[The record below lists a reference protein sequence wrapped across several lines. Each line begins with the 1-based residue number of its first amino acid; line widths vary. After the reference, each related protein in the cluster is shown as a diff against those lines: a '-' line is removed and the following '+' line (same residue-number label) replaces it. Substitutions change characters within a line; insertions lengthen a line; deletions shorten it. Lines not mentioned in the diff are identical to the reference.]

1 MRLWLAFG
9 VVVLAAL
16 VVALLLLWP
25 GAVAR
30 GRAGRITRLGRLGAR
45 LATSRFGAALRRM
58 FADAE
63 GRARIDEARRRSDAE
78 RVAAEMGDMKGALMK
93 LGQMLSFVSTDVPPE
108 YRLALASLQASAPA
122 MDFPLIRD
130 VVEHEL
136 DRPLERAFAHFEHET
151 LAAASIGQVHRAE
164 LSGGEDVV
172 VKVQYPGVA
181 DAIRADLDNAD
192 MLYRMMGMLYPALDP
207 RPVVDELRARIGEE
221 LDYVLEAKHQSAFF
235 DLFDGH
241 PFIRV
246 PRVYLGHSAARVLTS
261 EFVDARRYADVLD
274 LPQADK
280 NRYGE
285 ILYRFIVGCVF
296 SFGVFNGDPHP
307 GNYLFDD
314 DGRVVFLDFG
324 CVKYFPPDMLVR
336 WRELMKAHLSG
347 KPEEF
352 RALLVEFE
360 FLRADSDLATDDLYE
375 YFGYFY
381 EPFRE
386 DRVFCFNHEYTRRSF
401 RMVFAPEGRFSGFS
415 KKLNMPR
422 HFVFVNR
429 IQWGVYSVLAEL
441 GAEANWH
448 RIHREYI
455 FGDEPS
461 TELGRQDAHFRTG
474 WRDARG
480 LSPGELLLTP
490 EGVQDRPTGSA

>member
-1 MRLWLAFG
+1 MRLWLACG
-9 VVVLAAL
+9 VVLLAAIA
-16 VVALLLLWP
+16 VALLVLWP
-25 GAVAR
+25 SGWSRA
-30 GRAGRITRLGRLGAR
+30 RAGRITRLGRLAAR
-45 LATSRFGAALRRM
+45 LATSRFGAGLRRL

-63 GRARIDEARRRSDAE
+63 GRARIDEARRRADAE
-78 RVAAEMGDMKGALMK
+78 RVAREMGHMKGALMK
-93 LGQMLSFVSTDVPPE
+93 LGQMLSFVSDDVPPE
-108 YRLALASLQASAPA
+108 YRLALSSLQASAPP

-130 VVEHEL
+130 VVEREL
-136 DRPLERAFAHFEHET
+136 GKPLERAFARFEHEA

-164 LSGGEDVV
+164 LSSGEDVV
-172 VKVQYPGVA
+172 VKVQYPGVS

-192 MLYRMMGMLYPALDP
+192 MLYSMMGMLYSALDP
-207 RPVVDELRARIGEE
+207 KPVVDELRARIGEE
-221 LDYVLEAKHQSAFF
+221 LDYELEAKSQSAFA

-246 PRVYLGHSAARVLTS
+246 PRVFFDYSTARVLTS
-261 EFVDARRYADVLD
+261 ELVDARRYAEVLD
-274 LPQADK
+274 LPQADR

-296 SFGVFNGDPHP
+296 EFGVFNGDPHP

-314 DGRVVFLDFG
+314 QGNVVFLDFG
-324 CVKYFPPDMLVR
+324 CVKYFPPDMLAR
-336 WRELMKAHLSG
+336 WKKLMAAHLSG
-347 KPEEF
+347 RPAEF
-352 RALLVEFE
+352 RELLVEFE
-360 FLRADSDLATDDLYE
+360 FVGPDSDLATDDLYE

-386 DRVFCFNHEYTRRSF
+386 DRVFHFTHEYTRRSF
-401 RMVFAPEGRFSGFS
+401 RMVFAPEGRFAGFQ

-448 RIHREYI
+448 RIHREFV
-455 FGDEPS
+455 FGDAPS
-461 TELGRQDAHFRTG
+461 TQLGKEDASFREQ
-474 WRDARG
+474 WRASRG
-480 LSPGELLLTP
+480 LPDGALSLTP
-490 EGVQDRPTGSA
+490 DGVKKRLVA